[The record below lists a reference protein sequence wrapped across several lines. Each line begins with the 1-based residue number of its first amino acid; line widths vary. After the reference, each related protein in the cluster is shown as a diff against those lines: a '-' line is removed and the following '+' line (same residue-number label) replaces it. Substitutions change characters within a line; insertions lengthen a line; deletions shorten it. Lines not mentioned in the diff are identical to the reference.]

1 MRSASA
7 SAPPFIPLSK
17 GHGASG
23 AQSSGAGLL
32 TIAVISQRRERITP
46 QHQWLDS
53 KNVLSHL
60 FQPSDAMYGN
70 PKSMAWRIAVQ
81 FPNDVSSYCTSED
94 RFVPEN
100 MDAEEKKDS
109 QSRAS

>member
-1 MRSASA
+1 VRSASA

-53 KNVLSHL
+53 KNTLSHL

-70 PKSMAWRIAVQ
+70 PKGMAWHGA
-81 FPNDVSSYCTSED
+81 
-94 RFVPEN
+94 
-100 MDAEEKKDS
+100 
-109 QSRAS
+109 